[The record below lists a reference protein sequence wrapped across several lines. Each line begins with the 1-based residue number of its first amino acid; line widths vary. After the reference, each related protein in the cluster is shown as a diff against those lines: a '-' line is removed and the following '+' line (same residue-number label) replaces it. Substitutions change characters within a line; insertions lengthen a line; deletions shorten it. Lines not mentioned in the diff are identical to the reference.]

1 VLFVHGWGG
10 SQESDLVRARGIAG
24 LGCVCLTFDLR
35 GHGGTIARQET
46 VNREENLRDL
56 VAAYDQLASHPSID
70 RSAIAVMGNSYGG
83 YLASI
88 LTTLRP
94 VKWLALTVPALYR
107 DEDWSV
113 PKQRL
118 DREDLAR

>member
-1 VLFVHGWGG
+1 
-10 SQESDLVRARGIAG
+10 
-24 LGCVCLTFDLR
+24 
-35 GHGGTIARQET
+35 
-46 VNREENLRDL
+46 
-56 VAAYDQLASHPSID
+56 
-70 RSAIAVMGNSYGG
+70 MGNSYGG